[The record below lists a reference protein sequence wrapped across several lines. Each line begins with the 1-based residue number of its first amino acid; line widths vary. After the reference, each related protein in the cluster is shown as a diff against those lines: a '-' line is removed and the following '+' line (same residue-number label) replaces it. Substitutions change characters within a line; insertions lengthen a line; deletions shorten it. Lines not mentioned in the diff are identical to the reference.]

1 MRTLSIDR
9 KMMDRWETPDT
20 IPAKDIEQEHFSVEV
35 EVLIPYMDAFGV
47 KREVKRIGYY
57 HLQAHQWF
65 VFNEEN
71 TSEEPCDRVLAWRYI
86 S

>member
-1 MRTLSIDR
+1 
-9 KMMDRWETPDT
+9 MMLFKNEWETPET
-20 IPAKDIEQEHFSVEV
+20 IPAKDAKLEHFSEDV
-35 EVLIPYMDAFGV
+35 EVLIPVMDSFGV
-47 KREVKRIGYY
+47 KKEVKRLGYF

-65 VFNEEN
+65 VFDEEN